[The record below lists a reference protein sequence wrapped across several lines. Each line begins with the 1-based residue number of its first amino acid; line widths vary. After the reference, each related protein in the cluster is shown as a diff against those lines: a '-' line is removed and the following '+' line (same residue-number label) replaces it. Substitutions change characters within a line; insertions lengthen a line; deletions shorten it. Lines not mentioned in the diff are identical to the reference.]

1 MTVQM
6 TTWLEP
12 LTMRWQGLPTRD
24 RRAISVLLVTVG
36 VLVLWFGIVNPT
48 LAWRESTQA
57 DLRAAE
63 ETYRQLV
70 ERAPLAL
77 STATSNTQSP
87 VAGGGSLNAVVRNQA
102 NRFGVVIQ
110 SFEPDGEQI
119 RVRVDSVRF
128 ASLMRWLGAL
138 EAQGIDAAQLTLE
151 ATDRA
156 GQVSV
161 QASFSR

>member
-1 MTVQM
+1 MTVQ
-6 TTWLEP
+6 TATWLEP
-12 LTMRWQGLPTRD
+12 LTTRWESLPTRD
-24 RRAISVLLVTVG
+24 RRALSVLLLTAG
-36 VLVLWFGIVNPT
+36 LLVLWFGIINPT

-70 ERAPLAL
+70 ERAPLAMAT
-77 STATSNTQSP
+77 TANTASP
-87 VAGGGSLNAVVRNQA
+87 SAGGSLNAEVRNQA

-128 ASLMRWLGAL
+128 SSLMRWLGAL
-138 EAQGIDAAQLTLE
+138 EGRGINAAQLTLE

>member
-1 MTVQM
+1 MTVQ
-6 TTWLEP
+6 TATWLEP
-12 LTMRWQGLPTRD
+12 LMTRWQGLPDRD
-24 RRAISVLLVTVG
+24 RRALSVLLVTG
-36 VLVLWFGIVNPT
+36 ALLVLWFGIVNPT
-48 LAWRESTQA
+48 LNWRESTRS

-70 ERAPLAL
+70 ERSPLAMATPGS
-77 STATSNTQSP
+77 STQAS
-87 VAGGGSLNAVVRNQA
+87 VAGGSLNAEVRNQA

-110 SFEPDGEQI
+110 SFEPDGQQI
-119 RVRVDSVRF
+119 RVRVDRVRF
-128 ASLMRWLGAL
+128 TNLMRWLGAL
-138 EAQGIDAAQLTLE
+138 EARDITAAQLTLE

>member
-1 MTVQM
+1 MTVQ
-6 TTWLEP
+6 TTSWLEP
-12 LTMRWQGLPTRD
+12 LMMRWQGLPTRD
-24 RRAISVLLVTVG
+24 RRALSVLLVTAG
-36 VLVLWFGIVNPT
+36 LLVLWFGIINPT

-77 STATSNTQSP
+77 ATTGSASTSP
-87 VAGGGSLNAVVRNQA
+87 AAGGSLNAEVRSQA
-102 NRFGVVIQ
+102 NRLGVVIQ

-119 RVRVDSVRF
+119 RVRVDNVRF
-128 ASLMRWLGAL
+128 SNLMRWLGAL
-138 EAQGIDAAQLTLE
+138 EGRGVMAAQLTLE

-161 QASFSR
+161 QASFRR

>member
-1 MTVQM
+1 MTVQ
-6 TTWLEP
+6 TATWLEP

-24 RRAISVLLVTVG
+24 RRALSILLVTAG
-36 VLVLWFGIVNPT
+36 LLILWFGMINPT
-48 LAWRESTQA
+48 LAWRESTQS

-70 ERAPLAL
+70 ERAPLAMA
-77 STATSNTQSP
+77 TAVSDSASP
-87 VAGGGSLNAVVRNQA
+87 VAGGSLNAEVRNQA

-128 ASLMRWLGAL
+128 TNLMRWLGAL
-138 EAQGIDAAQLTLE
+138 EARGIDTAQLTLE

>member
-1 MTVQM
+1 MTVQNA
-6 TTWLEP
+6 TLLEP
-12 LTMRWQGLPTRD
+12 LTTRWQGLPTRD
-24 RRAISVLLVTVG
+24 RRALSVLLVTAG
-36 VLVLWFGIVNPT
+36 LLVLWFGIINPT
-48 LAWRESTQA
+48 LAWRESTQS

-70 ERAPLAL
+70 ERAPLAMA
-77 STATSNTQSP
+77 TAASDSASP
-87 VAGGGSLNAVVRNQA
+87 AAGGSLNAEVRNQA

-128 ASLMRWLGAL
+128 TNLMRWLGAL
-138 EAQGIDAAQLTLE
+138 EARGIDTAQLTLE